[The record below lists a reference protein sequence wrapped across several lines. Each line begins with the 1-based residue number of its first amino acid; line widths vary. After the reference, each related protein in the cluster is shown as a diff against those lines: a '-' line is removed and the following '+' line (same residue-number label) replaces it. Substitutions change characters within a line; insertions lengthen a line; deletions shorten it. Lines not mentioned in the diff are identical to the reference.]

1 MIAHGQVICFVRI
14 FYIFKFLPQNLIMCI
29 FGLTPS
35 VPSSFTIPKM
45 YESYSKKKNHER
57 SSHFKVA
64 KTNNTELAP
73 NMLTCYVFIK
83 VFTVTQ
89 VCCCTSDFNISAV
102 KGLESLHRRVG
113 PVKGGNKNL

>member
-1 MIAHGQVICFVRI
+1 
-14 FYIFKFLPQNLIMCI
+14 
-29 FGLTPS
+29 
-35 VPSSFTIPKM
+35 M

-89 VCCCTSDFNISAV
+89 VCCCTSDFHISAV

-113 PVKGGNKNL
+113 PVKGGNKNSYKSANVLAKATHDQKKVHFKTEKKAFE